1 MKMKTLL
8 VMIVLVGSVAQAEST
23 KELSGSDAAKALDA
37 VSDSGAVQAISDIA
51 AYKAKIRDV
60 LCSIDKEKMTKE
72 QLIEIQV
79 LKCNFKKES
88 GEVVE
93 VTDIKAMKLKEVL
106 IANEAEVIDEP
117 NYAAAKAKEL
127 ELYYHTHQHAAS
139 GKIKK

>member
-1 MKMKTLL
+1 MKSLL
-8 VMIVLVGSVAQAEST
+8 VMIVLVGSVAQAET
-23 KELSGSDAAKALDA
+23 VKELSANDAAKALDA
-37 VSDSGAVQAISDIA
+37 VSDSGAIQAVEDIA

-60 LCSIDKEKMTKE
+60 LCSIDKEKMSKE

-88 GEVVE
+88 GEAVE

-106 IANEAEVIDEP
+106 LANEAEVIDAP

-127 ELYYHTHQHAAS
+127 ELFYHTHQHTSS